1 MTPDELRI
9 AGFLDPRRALDYV
22 EELPGGAE
30 VWAADLGAS
39 ADPDQALLAA
49 IRLHEADSGLVRGL
63 VDDSRA
69 RARLCAVLGGSQWL
83 GDYVIADPARV
94 VSIWED
100 PGESRQVLLES
111 VGATRTGGGAC
122 VASEGVNADDLRA
135 AYRRVLLY
143 LAADDL
149 TSEDPEALMPEVGR
163 RIADLVDATLEAGL
177 ALARRDI
184 DPQGQTPFA
193 IIAMGK
199 TGARELNYISD
210 VDVVYVAEAGVDQ
223 DERVALEV
231 ATRLAAATASACSGP
246 GTQAPLW
253 TVDANLRPEGRNG
266 ALVRTVESYRQYWD
280 KWAQTWEFQALLKAR
295 ACAGDETVGR
305 AFEDAAQPYL
315 WSAATREGFVEAA
328 RAMRRRVEDNI
339 SRSHASR
346 ELKLGRGGLRDV
358 EFTVQ
363 LLQLVHGRTDAFL
376 RVRSTLEAIE
386 ALRDGGYIARSD
398 ADQLA
403 SCYRFLRAV
412 EHRTQLPRMRRTH
425 LIPDKERELRVL
437 GRAMDRLRFP
447 DAGSISAAIDEVR
460 ARVRALHEDVFYRP
474 IIAATASLSEDEVS
488 LHADGARDRLAAIGY
503 RDPAGALTH
512 IAALTQG
519 TSRRAA
525 IQRHLLPVFISW
537 LAAGADPDM
546 GLLNFRILSEDIGD
560 SHWYLALLRDS
571 GVAARRLTTMLPNS
585 RWIAEALAKRPEAV
599 AWLDDD
605 DELAPR
611 EPHRLAREVAALI
624 DRHEDAS
631 EAAARVRAVRT
642 RELTRCAMTDLL
654 DGVNPRGNAI
664 ADATDAAILGA
675 LAIAS
680 REERERWGG
689 QRANVI
695 FVAMGRYGGRECSY
709 ASDADVIAVH
719 EAVGGTT
726 DAEAAASATVIVN
739 RVKSLLGSA
748 TSQLGIVVDLDL
760 RPEGKNG
767 PMSRTIRSHREY
779 AQRWASTWERQAA
792 VRARPIGEGELA
804 DQARELFAE
813 LAYGGV
819 SESDVRDIRL
829 LKARMENERLPR
841 GIEPARHVKLGP
853 GGLTDVEWTIQLIQM
868 RAGMRNPALRTPST
882 TQAILAARDHDLMSA
897 QDTQI
902 LLEAWD
908 MATRIRAANTLAS
921 GRMSGVKLDVLPRDS
936 AELRALAAILGYG
949 SGGLNALEED
959 WLRAGRK
966 ARAVMERLFW
976 EQQ

>member
-9 AGFLDPRRALDYV
+9 AGFLDPRRALDFFA
-22 EELPGGAE
+22 ELPGGVE
-30 VWAADLGAS
+30 VWAGDLGAS
-39 ADPDQALLAA
+39 ADPDQGLLAV
-49 IRLHEADSGLVRGL
+49 IRLHEADPGLVRAL

-83 GDYVIADPARV
+83 GDYVVAEPGRAR
-94 VSIWED
+94 STWED
-100 PGESRQVLLES
+100 PGDAERVMLAS
-111 VGATRTGGGAC
+111 VGATRGEHGAL
-122 VASEGVNADDLRA
+122 VASQDARVDDLRG

-149 TSEDPEALMPEVGR
+149 TSEDPEGFMPEVGR

-184 DPQGQTPFA
+184 DPSGRIPFA

-210 VDVVYVAEAGVDQ
+210 VDVVYVAEAGADG
-223 DERVALEV
+223 DEREALEI

-246 GTQAPLW
+246 GTEAPLW

-295 ACAGDETVGR
+295 ACAGDEGVGR
-305 AFEDAAQPYL
+305 AFEEAAQPYV

-376 RVRSTLEAIE
+376 RVRSTLEAI
-386 ALRDGGYIARSD
+386 
-398 ADQLA
+398 QLA

-437 GRAMDRLRFP
+437 GRAMGPARYA
-447 DAGSISAAIDEVR
+447 DAQSISSAIDEVR
-460 ARVRALHEDVFYRP
+460 TRVRTLHEDVFYRP

-512 IAALTQG
+512 IRALTQG

-537 LAAGADPDM
+537 LAGGADPDM

-571 GVAARRLTTMLPNS
+571 GVAAHRLMTMLPNS

-605 DELAPR
+605 GELAPR
-611 EPHRLAREVAALI
+611 EPHRLAREVTALI
-624 DRHEDAS
+624 GRHDDAT

-642 RELTRCAMTDLL
+642 RELTRCAMSDLL
-654 DGVNPRGNAI
+654 GGVDPRGHAI

-675 LAIAS
+675 LAIAQ
-680 REERERWGG
+680 REETQRWGEE
-689 QRANVI
+689 RAAVV

-709 ASDADVIAVH
+709 ASDADVIALH
-719 EAVGGTT
+719 EAVGGAS
-726 DAEAAASATVIVN
+726 DAEAAASATTIVN
-739 RVKSLLGSA
+739 RVKNLLGSA
-748 TSQLGIVVDLDL
+748 TNQLGIVVDLDL

-767 PMSRTIRSHREY
+767 PMSRTIESHREY
-779 AQRWASTWERQAA
+779 ALRWASTWERQAA
-792 VRARPIGEGELA
+792 VRARPIGESGLA
-804 DQARELFAE
+804 DSARELFAE

-819 SESDVRDIRL
+819 DQAQVRDIRL

-868 RAGMRNPALRTPST
+868 RAGMNNPALRTPST
-882 TQAILAARDHDLMSA
+882 TQAILSAQEHDLISA
-897 QDTQI
+897 QDAQT
-902 LLEAWD
+902 LLDAWD
-908 MATRIRAANTLAS
+908 MATRIRAANTLAT

-949 SGGLNALEED
+949 SGGLNALEDD